1 MKPRFARSQ
10 SRSGI
15 TDELVVTQAYV
26 RLGEALGLDW
36 AKQAALRFVSSDPW
50 ERLLA
55 AGLARDFEQLRL
67 DFLARAA
74 GNDPQKAVDG
84 WLKAQA
90 PRVDQFRSLI
100 DRARLAPAPSAA
112 MLAQV
117 ASQARGLLGR

>member
-1 MKPRFARSQ
+1 MRTVSTDVAVIGAGTASLAARISA
-10 SRSGI
+10 
-15 TDELVVTQAYV
+15 DELVVTQAYV

-67 DFLARAA
+67 DFL
-74 GNDPQKAVDG
+74 
-84 WLKAQA
+84 